1 MGKLLLLAA
10 SLGCLGPCLTIAAC
24 LSHRSPF
31 AGGFDQ
37 QDAVQRA
44 KAALAAPGPLFSQ
57 YFLSTIMCPLV
68 LI

>member
-31 AGGFDQ
+31 ARGFDQ

-44 KAALAAPGPLFSQ
+44 KAALAAPGPLFPS
-57 YFLSTIMCPLV
+57 
-68 LI
+68 